1 MEAKNPRHRRWLSLR
16 CYPAYLKEGEEQ
28 VETRSVE
35 GQRSKLK
42 KLTVG
47 VQSALHKVIEPSF
60 FGKLTS

>member
-1 MEAKNPRHRRWLSLR
+1 MALVQMLSGVF
-16 CYPAYLKEGEEQ
+16 EGGEEQ

-47 VQSALHKVIEPSF
+47 VQSALHKVVEPSF
-60 FGKLTS
+60 FGKLAS